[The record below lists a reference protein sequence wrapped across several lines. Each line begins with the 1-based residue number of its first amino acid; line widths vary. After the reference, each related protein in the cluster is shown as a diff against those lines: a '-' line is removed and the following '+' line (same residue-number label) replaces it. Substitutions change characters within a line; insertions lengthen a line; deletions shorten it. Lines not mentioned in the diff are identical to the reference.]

1 MAHSTFGPLGILK
14 KKKKCL
20 GSTSKTIKSDG
31 SSENVVPKPAAS
43 MLAKSFVDA

>member
-1 MAHSTFGPLGILK
+1 MAHSTFGPLGIL

-31 SSENVVPKPAAS
+31 SSENVVPKPAES
-43 MLAKSFVDA
+43 MSAKSFVDA